1 MKLCLI
7 DFIINGKNMKEYLLW
22 FKIWDINM
30 FVINNS
36 GEELLGIG

>member
-1 MKLCLI
+1 
-7 DFIINGKNMKEYLLW
+7 MKEYVIW

-36 GEELLGIG
+36 GEELFGIG